1 MVSIQSKP
9 EPELLREG
17 IKVPVKETLLTP
29 RFYTTDY
36 DKVAKMDVSSQQ
48 AELEAVVEELR
59 VDYNRNHY
67 KRNDDFKQSWEHI
80 DGETRA
86 AFIDFLERSCTSEFS
101 GFLLFK

>member
-1 MVSIQSKP
+1 MVSIQSRP

-36 DKVAKMDVSSQQ
+36 DAVAKMDVSSQQ

-59 VDYNRNHY
+59 IDYNRYHY
-67 KRNDDFKQSWEHI
+67 KRDQ
-80 DGETRA
+80 
-86 AFIDFLERSCTSEFS
+86 
-101 GFLLFK
+101 